1 MPLVRERKIFL
12 LGARTILQLEK
23 HLLFAHKL
31 KAAQALAAICE
42 SEHYATY
49 TDAYIDPSNAA
60 DVQLLSDL
68 KDVVL
73 VDLTKDFANKKLVR
87 PLVDAIDRAKR
98 LSKK

>member
-1 MPLVRERKIFL
+1 
-12 LGARTILQLEK
+12 
-23 HLLFAHKL
+23 
-31 KAAQALAAICE
+31 
-42 SEHYATY
+42 
-49 TDAYIDPSNAA
+49 
-60 DVQLLSDL
+60 L